1 MICPNIIIITSTD
14 GGRDEESESAVQM
27 LTARYSTRTLI
38 HFKFTIDTKR
48 TPEDLT
54 KLIAEI
60 DPKDTTERSRDTGV
74 YALFHGAEGGII
86 FGDALTGEKVAPRGK
101 ADQFAKA
108 ILEFCK
114 QGFHIRKIC
123 FVTCLGIQ
131 KDGKSPAGLPEK
143 VLPGAKNLFVQHM
156 CQRLTYIAQEGG
168 CIDLLKGM
176 MVAGYT
182 TAVYLLDPSK
192 ATDPGKMKGRR
203 PGAKTWQNIPKTDM
217 GNPAFAMH
225 PTVELDKSSNKPK
238 DFKGYKE
245 RKCVFICDA
254 DGKWR
259 LGGLWEY
266 TDKAEWMEALGKP
279 KLV

>member
-1 MICPNIIIITSTD
+1 M
-14 GGRDEESESAVQM
+14 
-27 LTARYSTRTLI
+27 
-38 HFKFTIDTKR
+38 
-48 TPEDLT
+48 
-54 KLIAEI
+54 
-60 DPKDTTERSRDTGV
+60 
-74 YALFHGAEGGII
+74 
-86 FGDALTGEKVAPRGK
+86 
-101 ADQFAKA
+101 A

-123 FVTCLGIQ
+123 FVTCLGI
-131 KDGKSPAGLPEK
+131 EK
-143 VLPGAKNLFVQHM
+143 LDKTPVGVPDKVTPGAKNLFVQHM
-156 CQRLTYIAQEGG
+156 CRRLTDIAQQGK
-168 CIDLLKGM
+168 CIKLLDGM

-192 ATDPGKMKGRR
+192 ATDPGKMTGRR

-225 PTVELDKSSNKPK
+225 PTVKLDESSNKPK

>member
-1 MICPNIIIITSTD
+1 MKPGQEIF
-14 GGRDEESESAVQM
+14 VQDM
-27 LTARYSTRTLI
+27 C
-38 HFKFTIDTKR
+38 KR
-48 TPEDLT
+48 LSG
-54 KLIAEI
+54 IAE
-60 DPKDTTERSRDTGV
+60 DG
-74 YALFHGAEGGII
+74 H
-86 FGDALTGEKVAPRGK
+86 
-101 ADQFAKA
+101 
-108 ILEFCK
+108 
-114 QGFHIRKIC
+114 
-123 FVTCLGIQ
+123 CL
-131 KDGKSPAGLPEK
+131 
-143 VLPGAKNLFVQHM
+143 
-156 CQRLTYIAQEGG
+156 
-168 CIDLLKGM
+168 DLLNGM

-192 ATDPGKMKGRR
+192 ATDPGKMTGRR

-225 PTVELDKSSNKPK
+225 PTVKLDESSNKPK

>member
-1 MICPNIIIITSTD
+1 M
-14 GGRDEESESAVQM
+14 
-27 LTARYSTRTLI
+27 
-38 HFKFTIDTKR
+38 
-48 TPEDLT
+48 T

-86 FGDALTGEKVAPRGK
+86 FGDALTGVKVAARGK
-101 ADQFAKA
+101 ADQLAMA

-156 CQRLTYIAQEGG
+156 CRRLTDIAQEGK
-168 CIDLLKGM
+168 CIKLLNGM

-254 DGKWR
+254 AGKWR

-266 TDKAEWMEALGKP
+266 TDKAEWMEALADC
-279 KLV
+279 